1 VRLQIKWQLLC
12 SPHFCALS
20 RNASNEFVNKVL
32 EIKAHNRFSTG
43 VNNSKI
49 QAEGR
54 FCYIRSDE
62 PGFDEPDHRKNIKNH
77 QSLHLNHHAH
87 KH

>member
-1 VRLQIKWQLLC
+1 MGASV
-12 SPHFCALS
+12 SPHFCAFIPKYH
-20 RNASNEFVNKVL
+20 NKFINKVL

-62 PGFDEPDHRKNIKNH
+62 PVFDEPIIDKNIKNH
-77 QSLHLNHHAH
+77 QFATLKSSCT
-87 KH
+87 

>member
-1 VRLQIKWQLLC
+1 VAADYKWELLC
-12 SPHFCALS
+12 LHISALLS
-20 RNASNEFVNKVL
+20 RNTSNKFINKVL

-62 PGFDEPDHRKNIKNH
+62 PVFDEPIIDKNIKNY
-77 QSLHLNHHAH
+77 QFATLKSSCT
-87 KH
+87 